1 MHASPPKSKKMTG
14 AKGSGTAST
23 AQAGIQKDIH
33 GSQVTNWSAAE
44 LFVMREISKVIGKS
58 LDPAYAIRH
67 MFHLLSEFLGLNR
80 GRLLLADPGGKSLS
94 IRYSYGLTQSEVK
107 RGVFQAGEGICGKVY
122 QSGQATIVQDIDA
135 DPNYLARTVKRTDL
149 PKGTISMFV
158 FPILVNGVVQ
168 GVMAVN
174 RFRGL
179 HRPLTEDI
187 QVLQL
192 VVAQITQLLRIEL
205 LVQQQIEQRTA
216 ELVVEN
222 RVLKHALETHAQTN
236 GIIGES
242 LASRAALRQI
252 TQVANTVATVLLLG
266 ESGTGKELFARALH
280 TASDRRDAPFIKV
293 NCGAIPD
300 DLFESELFGHDKGA
314 FTGAVASK
322 PGRFEDAMGGTLF
335 LDEIGDLPLQLQVKL
350 LRALQEQKIQ
360 RVGGRKEI
368 SVDVRI
374 VAATNRDLHQLVAEG
389 RFRLDL
395 FYRLNVVPIR
405 LPALRE
411 RPEDIPA
418 LTRHF
423 LSQANQAFQRN
434 ASLTSEGL
442 DLLMKFP
449 WHGNIRQLQ
458 NIVER
463 LVLLAEKPTIESTE
477 VGNMLTI
484 ENASNAQFNPPKNEV
499 ATVRHPQSQQLGS
512 SHHDISG
519 ALEECGG
526 NKSRAA
532 QFLGLTL
539 SQFNYRLK
547 KLNPV

>member
-1 MHASPPKSKKMTG
+1 MRPSPTPPTCANTES
-14 AKGSGTAST
+14 AGTTST
-23 AQAGIQKDIH
+23 AHAGLQNDIH
-33 GSQVTNWSAAE
+33 GAQASNWSAAE
-44 LFVMREISKVIGKS
+44 LFVTREIAKAVGQS

-80 GRLLLADPGGKSLS
+80 GRLFLADPGGKSMS
-94 IRYSYGLTQSEVK
+94 IRYAYGLTTREIK
-107 RGVFQAGEGICGKVY
+107 RGVFCLGEGICGKVFE
-122 QSGQATIVQDIDA
+122 SGEIAIVQDIDA
-135 DPNYLARTVKRTDL
+135 DPNYLARTVHRSDL
-149 PKGTISMFV
+149 PEGMISMFV
-158 FPILVNGVVQ
+158 LPILVNGVIH

-174 RFRGL
+174 RFRRL
-179 HRPLTEDI
+179 HRSLTEDM

-192 VVAQITQLLRIEL
+192 VATQIAQLLRIDL

-216 ELVVEN
+216 ELTVEN
-222 RVLKHALETHAQTN
+222 RVLKHALETHVQTN

-242 LASRAALRQI
+242 LPTRAALRQI

-280 TASDRRDAPFIKV
+280 TASNRRDAPFIKV
-293 NCGAIPD
+293 NCGAIPG
-300 DLFESELFGHDKGA
+300 DLFESELFGHEKGA
-314 FTGAVASK
+314 FTGAVTAK

-335 LDEIGDLPLQLQVKL
+335 LDEIGDLPLLLQVKL

-360 RVGGRKEI
+360 RIGGRAEI
-368 SVDVRI
+368 AVDVRI
-374 VAATNRDLHQLVAEG
+374 VAATNRDLQQLVADG

-395 FYRLNVVPIR
+395 FYRLNVVPIK

-423 LSQANQAFQRN
+423 LSQANQAFERN
-434 ASLTSEGL
+434 ASLTAEGL
-442 DLLMKFP
+442 DQLMKFP

-463 LVLLAEKPTIESTE
+463 LVLLAERPTIEGSE
-477 VGNMLTI
+477 VAHMLAI
-484 ENASNAQFNPPKNEV
+484 ENATNAHFLLPKSV
-499 ATVRHPQSQQLGS
+499 APITGSPSVQQTGDS
-512 SHHDISG
+512 PDDIRR
-519 ALEECGG
+519 ALDECAG

-532 QFLGLTL
+532 QMLGLTL
-539 SQFNYRLK
+539 SQLNYRIK
-547 KLNPV
+547 KLHSV

>member
-1 MHASPPKSKKMTG
+1 MRATSKSKKT
-14 AKGSGTAST
+14 ADIQISGMVST
-23 AQAGIQKDIH
+23 AQAGLQEDIH
-33 GSQVTNWSAAE
+33 GAQASNWPAAE

-80 GRLLLADPGGKSLS
+80 GRLLLADPGGKTVS
-94 IRYSYGLTQSEVK
+94 IRYAYGLTQREIK
-107 RGVFQAGEGICGKVY
+107 RGVFEAGEGICGRVFE
-122 QSGQATIVQDIDA
+122 SGEIAIVQDIDA
-135 DPNYLARTVKRTDL
+135 DPNYLARTVDRADL
-149 PKGTISMFV
+149 PQGTISMFV
-158 FPILVNGVVQ
+158 FPILVNGVIQ

-179 HRPLTEDI
+179 HRPLSEDI
-187 QVLQL
+187 QVVQL
-192 VVAQITQLLRIEL
+192 VATQIAQLLRIEL

-216 ELVVEN
+216 ELTVEN

-242 LASRAALRQI
+242 LPSRAALRQI

-280 TASDRRDAPFIKV
+280 TASNRRDAPFIKV

-314 FTGAVASK
+314 FTGAVTSK

-335 LDEIGDLPLQLQVKL
+335 LDEIGDLPLLLQVKL

-360 RVGGRKEI
+360 RIGGRKEI

-374 VAATNRDLHQLVAEG
+374 VAATNRDLQQLVADG

-395 FYRLNVVPIR
+395 FYRLNVVPIK

-434 ASLTSEGL
+434 ASLTAEGL

-463 LVLLAEKPTIESTE
+463 LVLLAEKPTIEGAE
-477 VGNMLTI
+477 VENMLAI
-484 ENASNAQFNPPKNEV
+484 ESATNAQFSIVQSEV
-499 ATVRHPQSQQLGS
+499 LPMRNLQPHQGGNSLN
-512 SHHDISG
+512 DIG
-519 ALEECGG
+519 RALDECGG

-532 QFLGLTL
+532 QLLGLTL
-539 SQFNYRLK
+539 SQLNYRMK
-547 KLNPV
+547 KLAPV